1 MVYIENNL
9 IDSDGGMYLTIDF
22 LIEINNITVSSTD
35 ITLRKANVKPYGFGK
50 SYMDKKLI

>member
-1 MVYIENNL
+1 
-9 IDSDGGMYLTIDF
+9 MYLTIDF
-22 LIEINNITVSSTD
+22 LIEINNIIIISTD